1 MLTTIPP
8 LSPAP
13 TRWYSHEAVAH
24 QAQLW
29 LTELGLDGWHFVWDR
44 ALKRLGCCYN
54 SKKRI
59 SLSGHFVQHYLDR
72 SPEEQKIITDT
83 LLHEMAHALAWEHQ
97 RARGH
102 GSVWRH
108 YCALLGIPNERS
120 CTKCEDF
127 ELPHARYALIIADTG
142 EVIRHYSR
150 KPRMSAARLKRSYIP
165 GRKEETMGKLVVV
178 ELG

>member
-1 MLTTIPP
+1 MRPTLPP

-13 TRWYSHEAVAH
+13 ARWESHDDVAR

-29 LTELGLDGWHFVWDR
+29 LGELGLGDWCFAWDR
-44 ALKRLGCCYN
+44 ALKRLGCCHIT
-54 SKKRI
+54 KKRV
-59 SLSGHFVQHYLDR
+59 SLSGYFVQHYLDR
-72 SPEEQKIITDT
+72 SPEEQQIITDT
-83 LLHEMAHALAWEHQ
+83 LLHEIAHALAWKHQ

-102 GSVWRH
+102 GGVWKQ
-108 YCALLGIPNERS
+108 YCSLLGIPDARS

-150 KPRMSAARLKRSYIP
+150 KPRMSAVRLKRSYIP
-165 GRKEETMGKLVVV
+165 GRKDETMGKLVVV